1 MIKHFED
8 KKNGRVYAIAEGC
21 KLDAIKKIIK
31 RNPYLTDLND
41 SLEVFIDMESGEVSQ
56 KFGYGLSKALMP
68 NKFVA
73 VAKCHP
79 DDEYDFEKGR
89 DIADAKLMEKFNKSE
104 SAAIARWC
112 KHQTHILNVIQ
123 GIED

>member
-21 KLDAIKKIIK
+21 KFDAIQRIVK
-31 RNPYLTDLND
+31 RNPYFTDMDDIWD
-41 SLEVFIDMESGEVSQ
+41 SYVDIESGEVSQ
-56 KFGYGLSKALMP
+56 KLGYGLSKALMP
-68 NKFVA
+68 DKFVA

-79 DDEYDFEKGR
+79 DDEYDFNKGR

-123 GIED
+123 GLED